1 MFKQFFILFEVVTS
15 IVGSKQ
21 CPNLPPGLTK
31 IVKGVDIS
39 KLDLLPLEFTS
50 DDGILSPVFPLTCEQ
65 GKKWKSPKGV
75 IYDMPDQIW
84 TISSVP
90 GGYMSSEVSTFQTYS
105 EVRDSMSVSVGLD
118 IDYRMFSFSAS
129 STYKKMQSLITNSS
143 KYLSEVTAFTGA
155 TRVDVLPAGSLE
167 FDNNTQNYIDN
178 MLTGTYES
186 NQQAYDTFVKEYGT
200 HYFATGNFG
209 GYVRMIFEATQE
221 YFSSSSEVDIET
233 NAKASYAHMITVS
246 TGVSTSS
253 AKIDES
259 FKSGTKNTVKY
270 YGGNTNY
277 LNSQDGFSRWLPTV
291 ENDPWLFSGNL
302 KPISDLIRN
311 STKKSSV
318 IQAVERH
325 LIRNYLD
332 ELQSLVNAAKK
343 RSDNFIINNFANR
356 INEIKS
362 RKDVA
367 RSSVDAFSSDLSDY
381 MNVPSW
387 FLSNTKMCLL
397 WSATGDENQ
406 CGGPNV
412 QQVLCAN
419 VNKMTDWYHD
429 ETDKRSGGCKMQWAV
444 FSSGTD
450 APHWLSKVQ
459 LCYQLDVSK
468 ANSLHCA
475 ILRYNINCADLNKY
489 TYDYVDDTTNN
500 KGGCKLRWMLQI
512 PDEAPYWMR
521 AMQLCF
527 NWESEGDVAQ
537 CGGGAPLNQCVL
549 ANRWTQYYEDNT
561 DDRAGGCKMSWGLK
575 TS

>member
-1 MFKQFFILFEVVTS
+1 
-15 IVGSKQ
+15 
-21 CPNLPPGLTK
+21 
-31 IVKGVDIS
+31 
-39 KLDLLPLEFTS
+39 
-50 DDGILSPVFPLTCEQ
+50 
-65 GKKWKSPKGV
+65 
-75 IYDMPDQIW
+75 MPDQIW
-84 TISSVP
+84 AIASVP

-118 IDYRMFSFSAS
+118 IDYRLFAFSTS
-129 STYKKMQSLITNSS
+129 STYTKMQSLITNSS

-155 TRVDVLPAGSLE
+155 TRVDVLPPEKLE
-167 FDNNTQNYIDN
+167 LDSNTQNFIDN

-209 GYVRMIFEATQE
+209 GYVRMIFEVTQD
-221 YFSSSSEVDIET
+221 YFSSRNEVDIET
-233 NAKASYAHMITVS
+233 NAKASYANMISVS
-246 TGVSTSS
+246 VGVSTSN

-277 LNSQDGFSRWLPTV
+277 LNSQDGFSKWLPTV
-291 ENDPWLFSGNL
+291 ENDPWLFSGHL
-302 KPISDLIRN
+302 KPISDLIKN
-311 STKKSSV
+311 STKKLSI

-343 RSDNFIINNFANR
+343 RSDNFIINNFTNR

-362 RKDVA
+362 RKDA
-367 RSSVDAFSSDLSDY
+367 DRSIVIAFSSDLSEY
-381 MNVPSW
+381 MNVPLW
-387 FLSNTKMCLL
+387 FLSNTKMCLH
-397 WSATGDENQ
+397 WSAVGDKNQ

-412 QQVLCAN
+412 EQELCAN

-459 LCYQLDVSK
+459 LCYQWDVIKDHIPNCGFSLDYVT
-468 ANSLHCA
+468 
-475 ILRYNINCADLNKY
+475 CADLNKY
-489 TYDYVDDTTNN
+489 TYEYVDDSSNN
-500 KGGCKLRWMLQI
+500 KGGCQLRWMLQI
-512 PDEAPYWMR
+512 PDGAPYWMR

-527 NWESEGDVAQ
+527 NWESEGDVGQ
-537 CGGGAPLNQCVL
+537 CGGGAPLKQCVL
-549 ANRWTQYYEDNT
+549 ANQWTQYYVDNT

-575 TS
+575 TSE

>member
-1 MFKQFFILFEVVTS
+1 MATDVECKYHAKVDNIDLSAHGGPEEPINTYVANATGNMIQ
-15 IVGSKQ
+15 
-21 CPNLPPGLTK
+21 NLIPQ
-31 IVKGVDIS
+31 
-39 KLDLLPLEFTS
+39 DL
-50 DDGILSPVFPLTCEQ
+50 
-65 GKKWKSPKGV
+65 
-75 IYDMPDQIW
+75 IW

-118 IDYRMFSFSAS
+118 IDYKLFAFSAS

-143 KYLSEVTAFTGA
+143 KFLSEVTAFTGA
-155 TRVDVLPAGSLE
+155 TRVDVLPPEKLE
-167 FDNNTQNYIDN
+167 LDSNTQNFIDN

-186 NQQAYDTFVKEYGT
+186 NQQAYDTFVEEYGT

-209 GYVRMIFEATQE
+209 GYVRMFFEVTQE
-221 YFSSSSEVDIET
+221 YFSSRNEVDIET
-233 NAKASYAHMITVS
+233 NAKASYAHMISVS
-246 TGVSTSS
+246 VGVSTSNV
-253 AKIDES
+253 KIDES

-270 YGGNTNY
+270 YGGDTNY
-277 LNSQDGFSRWLPTV
+277 LNIQDGFSKWLPTV
-291 ENDPWLFSGNL
+291 ENDPWLFSGHL
-302 KPISDLIRN
+302 KPISNLIRN

-387 FLSNTKMCLL
+387 FLSNTKICLH
-397 WSATGDENQ
+397 WSATGDKNQ

-412 QQVLCAN
+412 QQELCAN

-429 ETDKRSGGCKMQWAV
+429 ETDKRSGG
-444 FSSGTD
+444 
-450 APHWLSKVQ
+450 
-459 LCYQLDVSK
+459 Y
-468 ANSLHCA
+468 
-475 ILRYNINCADLNKY
+475 
-489 TYDYVDDTTNN
+489 
-500 KGGCKLRWMLQI
+500 
-512 PDEAPYWMR
+512 EAPYWMR
-521 AMQLCF
+521 AIQMCF
-527 NWESEGDVAQ
+527 NWDYEDDVGQ
-537 CGGGAPLNQCVL
+537 CGGGAPLKQCVL
-549 ANRWTQYYEDNT
+549 ANQWTQYYVDKTDDRAGGWVKSKYHAKADNIDLSAPGGAEEPINTYVANATGNMIQNLLPQGLIPDGAPYWMQAIQMCFNWDYEGDVGQCGGGAPLKQCVLANQGTQYYVDNT
-561 DDRAGGCKMSWGLK
+561 DDRAGGCKMSWGLQ